1 MKYCDRCG
9 SKNQKSNSFCQG
21 CGMPLKK
28 NARQEDAETIKN
40 QSIWYFIRERRRLF
54 IIIAIL
60 IFIYALHFILL
71 HITDG
76 HFYLLPR
83 RRYNVS
89 WGWE

>member
-54 IIIAIL
+54 ITIAIV
-60 IFIYALHFILL
+60 ILL
-71 HITDG
+71 MALDLYLSIITDG
-76 HFYLLPR
+76 RFNLLPS
-83 RRYNVS
+83 RYGH
-89 WGWE
+89 WGWK